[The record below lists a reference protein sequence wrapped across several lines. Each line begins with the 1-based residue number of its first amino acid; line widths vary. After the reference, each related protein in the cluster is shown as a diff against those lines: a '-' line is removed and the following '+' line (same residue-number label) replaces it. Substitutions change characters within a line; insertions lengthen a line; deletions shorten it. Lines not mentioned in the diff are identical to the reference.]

1 MLRIISFVF
10 LNVFSQHWTIWIFFF
25 LLLLFEI
32 SRIFP
37 SSFFLQILS
46 IIFFF
51 TLNFLLV
58 VVLYLFWKFHE
69 ILFVKF
75 SSFFKFWALFSSQN
89 RYRNWFAN
97 GSIGHYNRIRSTRC
111 SICVWYTTGGTP
123 IRGYVKVFVLG
134 ICSIRQFV
142 IGHPVYWRVIHQWTM
157 MLLML
162 HSVLKK

>member
-1 MLRIISFVF
+1 MFFHSTGQFEFSFSCCFCLKFHEFFLLRFF
-10 LNVFSQHWTIWIFFF
+10 LKFWALFFF
-25 LLLLFEI
+25 LHFEFSFSCCFLTVLKI
-32 SRIFP
+32 SRIF
-37 SSFFLQILS
+37 
-46 IIFFF
+46 
-51 TLNFLLV
+51 
-58 VVLYLFWKFHE
+58 
-69 ILFVKF
+69 FVKF

-111 SICVWYTTGGTP
+111 SICVWYTTGGTS

-134 ICSIRQFV
+134 ICSIRQFI

>member
-46 IIFFF
+46 IIFFLHF
-51 TLNFLLV
+51 EFSFSCCLLT
-58 VVLYLFWKFHE
+58 VLKISRKF
-69 ILFVKF
+69 FVKF

-97 GSIGHYNRIRSTRC
+97 SSIGHYNRIRSTRC

>member
-1 MLRIISFVF
+1 MFFHSTGQFEFSFSFYFLVAFVWNFTNFSFFVF
-10 LNVFSQHWTIWIFFF
+10 SSNSEHYFF
-25 LLLLFEI
+25 LHFEFSFSCCCFLTVLKI
-32 SRIFP
+32 SR
-37 SSFFLQILS
+37 
-46 IIFFF
+46 
-51 TLNFLLV
+51 NF
-58 VVLYLFWKFHE
+58 
-69 ILFVKF
+69 FVKF

-89 RYRNWFAN
+89 RHRNWFAN
-97 GSIGHYNRIRSTRC
+97 SSIGHYNRIRSTRC

-162 HSVLKK
+162 HSVLKKNTWK